1 MNQSQKNSNK
11 DVQSSS
17 IWLLITG
24 LTCTTVYFNQN
35 FEDPFNT
42 PKMIILMLTASW
54 LAGHIIQYYLKTN
67 IKLHS
72 QKFWALILGLLFV
85 FSQLIALLNTDVPIV
100 GLIGETQRRNGF
112 LSYFALVVVFLYMS
126 IHFNSRYA
134 LRLIKVSVFIGLVL
148 SSYGLLQLAGKDF
161 VKWNNPYNSMI
172 STLGNPNF
180 ASAMLALMTVISTAL
195 LFIKSIKKSYKLI
208 SIIVIINCI
217 LAIIQSDSIQGLL
230 VILIGLAF
238 YFGAYT
244 FFNYKRLR
252 IIVTAFCLITFS
264 LISAGILQFGPLA
277 GYLYKDSVSVRGYY
291 WSAAVE
297 MFKAQP
303 LTGVGLDS
311 YGSYFKEFRDA
322 GYPLKYGY
330 EITSTNAHNV
340 YLQLFSTGGLFV
352 GLSYALI
359 LIFVLVLGLKAVRNS
374 IGDEQKIMLLFLSTW
389 ISFQS
394 QSLISIDN
402 IGISIW
408 GWTLSGCII
417 GLATNSSLKS
427 IDYPWSNL
435 SKTRT
440 ISINL
445 FQPIVSA
452 IVLVPTLIISISLW
466 RSESTMFLVRNYAY
480 SNLENKRSLVYDS
493 AQRLMNNEF
502 SDPNYKFNALLHMVD
517 VGYLNESYEQIK
529 ILHRNYPR
537 NLSFLNWLA
546 EYKNSTKAFS
556 EEVSFRRSISVLDP
570 WNAEN
575 YLKLGIAYRQ
585 LGELENA
592 KRMYEKITSFAPES
606 EIAKTAAVELL

>member
-1 MNQSQKNSNK
+1 MNQSLKNTKK
-11 DVQSSS
+11 DVKSNS
-17 IWLLITG
+17 IWLLVIG

-54 LAGHIIQYYLKTN
+54 LAGHVIQYYFKTN
-67 IKLHS
+67 VKLHS
-72 QKFWALILGLLFV
+72 QKFWALTLGLLFV

-112 LSYFALVVVFLYMS
+112 LSYFALVVVFLYLS
-126 IHFNSRYA
+126 IHFNYNYS
-134 LRLIKVSVFIGLVL
+134 LRLIKVSIFIGLVL
-148 SSYGLLQLAGKDF
+148 SSYGLLQIAGKDF

-180 ASAMLALMTVISTAL
+180 ASAMLALMTIISTAL
-195 LFIKSIKKSYKLI
+195 LFIKSFQKIYKLL
-208 SIIVIINCI
+208 SIIVIINSI

-230 VILIGLAF
+230 VILTGLAF

-244 FFNYKRLR
+244 YFNHKRLR
-252 IIVTAFCLITFS
+252 IMVIALCLFTFG

-291 WSAAVE
+291 WESAVE

-340 YLQLFSTGGLFV
+340 YLQLFSTGGLLV

-417 GLATNSSLKS
+417 GLATNSSLNS
-427 IDYPWSNL
+427 IDNPWSNL

-480 SNLENKRSLVYDS
+480 SDLENKRSLVYDS
-493 AQRLMNNEF
+493 AQKLINDKF

-517 VGYLNESYEQIK
+517 VGYLNESYEQIE
-529 ILHRNYPR
+529 ILHRNDPR
-537 NLSFLNWLA
+537 NLSFLHWLA
-546 EYKNSTKAFS
+546 EYKNSTKKFS
-556 EEVSFRRSISVLDP
+556 EEVSLRRSISVLDP
-570 WNAEN
+570 WNAVN

-606 EIAKTAAVELL
+606 DIAKTAAVELL